1 MTKKRTTRKKTDA
14 QPGQTATARDGIAV
28 SGGIHAGRDVIMG
41 DQYND
46 FRQQV
51 AQIGTPAE
59 FVAQVQALQAQL
71 AVLEQQAELSPAQAK
86 TIEVVEESVQQALEA
101 AQEPQ
106 PPVARI
112 TATLTAAKAVMD
124 SLAGSVQSA
133 VGLGT
138 VLAGLIQVAARLF
151 GG

>member
-1 MTKKRTTRKKTDA
+1 MTEESDVEKTKPEA
-14 QPGQTATARDGIAV
+14 ETKGRIVV

-59 FVAQVQALQAQL
+59 FVVQVQALQAQL
-71 AVLEQQAELSPAQAK
+71 AALKQQAELSPAQAK
-86 TIEVVEESVQQALEA
+86 TIEVVEESVEQALDA

-106 PPVARI
+106 PAVARI

-133 VGLGT
+133 VGLGA
-138 VLAGLIQVAARLF
+138 VLAGLIQVAATLF